1 MPPDLTT
8 ASREE
13 LLAIIAQ
20 QAEIIAQLQA
30 RVHALEERLNARGGP
45 GMPGNKPVSPKSKP
59 SRAARKKRD
68 HNPARQCLTPTESV
82 EHAVAT
88 CPDCGTTLCGGW
100 VQRTRQVVEI
110 PVSPVRVIAHR
121 FVARICPICNK
132 RRVPRARA
140 VLQGVTVG
148 RQSFG
153 INLVSLILTLRE
165 EGRLPL
171 KTIPWLLQ
179 TLYQV
184 SLSVG
189 EIAQMIQAVGKRAE
203 SAVTA
208 IRDTIR
214 GSPVVHADETGWR
227 EDGQNGYV
235 WTVCTPKERYF
246 VRGKRDKAMVDA
258 ILGDRFAG
266 VLVTD
271 FYAAYNHYDGP
282 HQRCWSHLL
291 RDIHALCELYP
302 TDIALAQWAT
312 DVHDLYQEG
321 KDFVG
326 TNEQEREYKQRD
338 LEQRLVSLCH
348 PLATDPL
355 AVQARVCRRIVRFQK
370 ELFMYVRDPR
380 VPADNNLAE
389 RSLRHLVTSR
399 KISGGTRS
407 KEGSTS
413 KMRLA
418 SLFGTWRA
426 QGLDP
431 FPTCCSFLA
440 TL

>member
-1 MPPDLTT
+1 MPLDLTS

-13 LLAIIAQ
+13 LLALIAQ

-30 RVHALEERLNARGGP
+30 RVHALEERLNSRGGP
-45 GMPGNKPVSPKSKP
+45 GMPGNKPVALKSKGP
-59 SRAARKKRD
+59 KAARKKRD
-68 HNPARQCLTPTESV
+68 HNHARQCLTPTESV
-82 EHAVAT
+82 EHAVES
-88 CPDCGTTLCGGW
+88 CPACGTTLCGGW

-110 PVSPVRVIAHR
+110 PVSPVRVIEHR
-121 FVARICPICNK
+121 FLARICPVCNK
-132 RRVPRARA
+132 RRVPRASA
-140 VLQGVTVG
+140 VLSGVTIG

-165 EGRLPL
+165 EGRLPM
-171 KTIPWLLQ
+171 KTIPWLVQ

-184 SLSVG
+184 SLSAG
-189 EIAQMIQAVGKRAE
+189 EIAQMIQSVARRAE
-203 SAVTA
+203 PAVTT
-208 IRDTIR
+208 IRDKIR
-214 GSPVVHADETGWR
+214 GSPVMHADETGWR
-227 EDGQNGYV
+227 EDGTNGYV
-235 WTVCTPKERYF
+235 WTFCTPTERYF

-258 ILGDRFAG
+258 ALGDSFAG

-291 RDIHALCELYP
+291 RDIHALTDLYP
-302 TDIALAQWAT
+302 TDTGLVQWAT
-312 DVHDLYQEG
+312 DVHALYLEG
-321 KDFVG
+321 KAVVSTD
-326 TNEQEREYKQRD
+326 ERERERTQLD
-338 LEQRLVSLCH
+338 LETRLASLCH
-348 PLATDPL
+348 ALARDPL
-355 AVQARVCRRIVRFQK
+355 AVQARLCRRILSFLK

-413 KMRLA
+413 KMWLA